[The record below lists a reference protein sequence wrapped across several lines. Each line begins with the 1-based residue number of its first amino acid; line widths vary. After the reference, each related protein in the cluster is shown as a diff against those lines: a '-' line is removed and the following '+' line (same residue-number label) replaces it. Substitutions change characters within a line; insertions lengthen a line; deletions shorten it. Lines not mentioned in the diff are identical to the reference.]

1 MRSLII
7 RIRKAKMADEESQ
20 RAECVFKT
28 LVDIT
33 EKGGKLR
40 KDLRNDIL
48 ESVSILRKVLSN
60 LKSQLDITR
69 DENKKL
75 KVEVKKTQEAM
86 VERRERQNARQV
98 APSLDKQQT
107 PSSRVSLLSPPA
119 GRNRKLLFSEALK
132 GGEDKRYK
140 ITQKAKDIEKSP
152 EQIKLQIK
160 KEINPTDIKVGIKS
174 FKTLRMGE

>member
-1 MRSLII
+1 
-7 RIRKAKMADEESQ
+7 MAAEDSQ

-33 EKGGKLR
+33 EKSGKLR

-98 APSLDKQQT
+98 VPSLDNEQQR

-132 GGEDKRYK
+132 GGEDNATK
-140 ITQKAKDIEKSP
+140 
-152 EQIKLQIK
+152 
-160 KEINPTDIKVGIKS
+160 
-174 FKTLRMGE
+174 